1 MTDVIGA
8 FSEEHAEALTGV
20 SRKQLRHWDRIG
32 LLRPSLANE
41 PHVPFG
47 RIYSFRDLVSLRVL
61 NELRNEIGCS
71 IPHLLEVSEK
81 LALLSDD
88 PWSATTLY
96 VLNKRVVVGEPDTNV
111 KLEVVSGQ
119 RILDIPLR
127 FRISSMRNSVAKL
140 NQRSPDQI
148 GKVVSNK
155 FVSQGQAVV
164 KGTRVPISAIRSFAS
179 AGYSAAAI
187 VKEYPS
193 LTVADVEAVIAYQD
207 NAAASCDGGNSWALL
222 RHPLAR
228 CANPDIISHG

>member
-1 MTDVIGA
+1 MSEVIGA
-8 FSEEHAEALTGV
+8 FGEEHAEALTGV

-32 LLRPSLANE
+32 LLRPSFADE

-71 IPHLLEVSEK
+71 LPHLLEVSKK
-81 LALLSDD
+81 LALMSDD

-96 VLNKRVVVGEPDTNV
+96 VLNKHVVIGEPGTNV
-111 KLEVVSGQ
+111 RLEIVSGQ
-119 RILDIPLR
+119 RVLDIPLR
-127 FRISSMRNSVAKL
+127 FRISSMRSRVAKL
-140 NQRSPDQI
+140 NERGPDEI

-155 FVSQGQAVV
+155 FVSQGQDVV
-164 KGTRVPISAIRSFAS
+164 KGTRVPVSAIKSFAS

-207 NAAASCDGGNSWALL
+207 DAAA
-222 RHPLAR
+222 
-228 CANPDIISHG
+228 